1 MQIYR
6 DMQIATAKPT
16 ETEKCGI
23 VHHLMDFLP
32 VDEDYSVA
40 MFVRDASE
48 CIRKISSVGR
58 LPIITGGTGLY
69 VDSLLNNIKFSEE
82 KRDES
87 VCNELWSIYSEQG
100 IDPLL
105 IKLQEIDEITYD
117 KLKIQRNPKRIIR
130 AIEFYIT
137 TGEPISSQVANS
149 KPTENPYLPIKIG
162 LNFRNREK
170 LYDRINRRVDSM
182 IEKGL
187 VEEAEKV
194 LSQDLSFTSVKA
206 IGYKELLPYFKHEKT
221 LEECIERLK
230 QETRRYAKRQIT
242 WFKRDKNI
250 HWLYVDEFNSY
261 SELFDSASDI
271 ISKEMKNG

>member
-48 CIRKISSVGR
+48 CIRKISSVGK

-87 VCNELWSIYSEQG
+87 VCNELWSIYSDQG

-105 IKLQEIDEITYD
+105 SKLQEIDEITYD

-149 KPTENPYLPIKIG
+149 KPAENPYLPIKIG

-187 VEEAEKV
+187 VKEAEKV

-206 IGYKELLPYFKHEKT
+206 IGYKELIPYFKHEKT